1 MIISKYIPLSENIR
15 RLNEFND
22 NILYP
27 ILYKTKDRRSYI
39 KILDKFKS
47 IIIGEMYQKCTDNY
61 YTKREA
67 TKYFNNVKDHDDNKE
82 SYIDHLNYIFNE
94 RNTLFL
100 PFDLK
105 IQSLQMKS
113 VFLCNK
119 IYDTDTNE
127 CNVIDMCY
135 ANLEYEYSIHNVAYK
150 IIKYYNDV
158 MLACNFKFN
167 FDELDLKFSYIVNDL
182 ERTCKNYI
190 NDLTQLSILTENK
203 DIKDRSKLL
212 VISQNVLSIKDDL
225 YDHNFYSLKTH
236 KFETINSKLHHNIY
250 DNISSD
256 YYDILS
262 KYLDDE
268 TTKLKN
274 TLNALIKNADSDDTG
289 AFKFILDHYSKN
301 RSSEFSAETVKII
314 SKYVKHLTD

>member
-1 MIISKYIPLSENIR
+1 
-15 RLNEFND
+15 
-22 NILYP
+22 
-27 ILYKTKDRRSYI
+27 
-39 KILDKFKS
+39 
-47 IIIGEMYQKCTDNY
+47 
-61 YTKREA
+61 
-67 TKYFNNVKDHDDNKE
+67 
-82 SYIDHLNYIFNE
+82 
-94 RNTLFL
+94 
-100 PFDLK
+100 
-105 IQSLQMKS
+105 
-113 VFLCNK
+113 
-119 IYDTDTNE
+119 
-127 CNVIDMCY
+127 
-135 ANLEYEYSIHNVAYK
+135 
-150 IIKYYNDV
+150 

-182 ERTCKNYI
+182 ETACKNYI

-225 YDHNFYSLKTH
+225 YDHNFCSLKTH

-274 TLNALIKNADSDDTG
+274 TLNDLIKNADSDDTG

-301 RSSEFSAETVKII
+301 RLSSEISAETVKII
-314 SKYVKHLTD
+314 SSYIN